1 METTVRRIERAL
13 ISVYDKAGIVEF
25 ARGLTALHVE
35 IISTGGT
42 SRLLASNGIPVREVS
57 DLTGFPEILDGR
69 VKTINPRIAGGLLA
83 IRGNAEHMHQVA
95 QNKIPLIDLVCVNLY
110 PFVETIRKPGVQF
123 EEVIENID
131 IGGPSMIRAAA
142 KNFQDVAVITS
153 PEDYVPV
160 LDALKKG
167 GGILEREFLFS
178 LARKAFVCT
187 ARYDGE
193 IGQHLSRIGSDSD
206 FPPNVFMDFE
216 KISDLRYGEN
226 PHQRASFYRW
236 GGQVPHGLASARQ
249 LQGKELSYN
258 NIVDLQA
265 AWDLIH
271 EFGDPACCIIKHT
284 NPCGTAIGNS
294 LREAYLKAY
303 EADPVSAFGS
313 IIALNGAVDAET
325 ATEVSKLFVEAII
338 APEFRPEVVSIFAAK
353 KNLRILEAASQDR
366 GQHWARFEIKRVS
379 GGILLQDPDE
389 KLIADEIRIVTSRRP
404 TEKEE
409 SDLRF
414 AWRVAKHVKSNAIV
428 LAEGGKTVGV
438 GAGQM
443 SRVDSV
449 KLSVEKARPTA
460 KGAVLASDAFFPF
473 RDGIDE
479 AAKAGITAIIQPGGS
494 VRDAEV
500 IEAANEHRIAM
511 IFAGLRHFKH

>member
-1 METTVRRIERAL
+1 VRRIERAL
-13 ISVYDKAGIVEF
+13 VSVYDKTGVIEF
-25 ARGLTALHVE
+25 ARGLAALNVE

-83 IRGNAEHMHQVA
+83 IRENAEHMQQVA

-123 EEVIENID
+123 DEVIENID

-142 KNFQDVAVITS
+142 KNFQDVAVVTS
-153 PEDYVPV
+153 AEDYVPV
-160 LDALKKG
+160 LNALKSG
-167 GGILEREFLFS
+167 GGTLDREFLFN
-178 LARKAFVCT
+178 LARKAFLCT
-187 ARYDGE
+187 ARYDGQ
-193 IGQHLSRIGSDSD
+193 IAQHLSAIGTGSD

-236 GGQVPHGLASARQ
+236 GGQTPHGLASARQ

-294 LREAYLKAY
+294 LREAYLKAL

-313 IIALNGAVDAET
+313 IIALNGVVDAET

-338 APEFRPEVVSIFAAK
+338 APEYRPEAVSIFAGK
-353 KNLRILEAASQDR
+353 KNLRILEAASGDR
-366 GQHWARFEIKRVS
+366 GKDWARFEIRRVS

-389 KLIADEIRIVTSRRP
+389 KLIGDDLRIVTVRHP
-404 TEKEE
+404 TEREE
-409 SDLRF
+409 TDLRF

-428 LAEGGKTVGV
+428 LAEGGRTVGV

-460 KGAVLASDAFFPF
+460 QGAVLASDAFFPF

-479 AAKAGITAIIQPGGS
+479 AAKAGIAAIIQPGGS
-494 VRDAEV
+494 VRDAEA